1 MNLETRTLAAWGYLC
16 YKEDTFVF
24 FSLFAST
31 YMLELLFTVISW
43 KHRGEAPRQ
52 TCFTFGIST
61 SQDRSTFLE
70 AVESLLDHIEMDLMA
85 ETRGRH
91 PPTCLPVISS
101 SEDRSSCITSNF
113 CALPGQDD
121 GGSGDDA
128 GDGVLVLQVNRVMES
143 LFLLVAQEW
152 VGSISGHGA
161 KNTATGRRPRVRGVA
176 NEGTIL
182 EEALHLTDL
191 VFYAYERTLLC
202 QRALVARSEDIAHV
216 VAFFSCMGAAV
227 DTTSVVL
234 RSRSLEIPT
243 GRNETMHALRL
254 KPSFIGKSELAE
266 PLKNVANIQ
275 DDCFIEE
282 ESAGG
287 IVFSGDSSRGPAE
300 ESKTFTSNGR
310 TDLSTSA
317 AVSCLETILS
327 TTIEEDLVSWML
339 VLYAQCR
346 GELGQCVDGRQTG
359 RATSE
364 SLDEDAEGCVTARN
378 VLADVLLSL
387 LCAQGCVNGLYAGAV
402 DDNPSLRAKDVV
414 SDGQSESLL
423 DIIMGSAIAA
433 TREALCLV
441 LRSWTHSCSEA
452 DETSLD
458 QHAMTLLG
466 TSADNGNVCK
476 LVVSITYVRDTFFRA
491 LV

>member
-1 MNLETRTLAAWGYLC
+1 MVNHG
-16 YKEDTFVF
+16 DIV
-24 FSLFAST
+24 
-31 YMLELLFTVISW
+31 W
-43 KHRGEAPRQ
+43 KHRVKPGRFAL
-52 TCFTFGIST
+52 CFTFGIST

-85 ETRGRH
+85 EARGRH
-91 PPTCLPVISS
+91 PPPCLPIISS
-101 SEDRSSCITSNF
+101 SEERSSCVTSNF
-113 CALPGQDD
+113 GALPGQDD
-121 GGSGDDA
+121 GGSGGGA
-128 GDGVLVLQVNRVMES
+128 GDGLLVLQVNRVMES

-152 VGSISGHGA
+152 VGPIGGHGA
-161 KNTATGRRPRVRGVA
+161 KNTAAGRRPRVRGVA

-182 EEALHLTDL
+182 EEALHLTNL
-191 VFYAYERTLLC
+191 VFCAYERTLVC

-227 DTTSVVL
+227 DTTSAVL
-234 RSRSLEIPT
+234 RSRSLGIPN
-243 GRNETMHALRL
+243 GRNKTMYALGL
-254 KPSFIGKSELAE
+254 KPSFIAESELAE
-266 PLKNVANIQ
+266 PLKNVEIQ
-275 DDCFIEE
+275 DDCLLEGV
-282 ESAGG
+282 SAGG
-287 IVFSGDSSRGPAE
+287 IVCSGDSSRGPAE
-300 ESKTFTSNGR
+300 ESKTFTSNDR

-346 GELGQCVDGRQTG
+346 DELGQCGDGRLTG

-364 SLDEDAEGCVTARN
+364 SLDEDAEGCVTARK
-378 VLADVLLSL
+378 VLAEVLLSL
-387 LCAQGCVNGLYAGAV
+387 LCAQGCVNGLYADAV
-402 DDNPSLRAKDVV
+402 EDNPSLRAKDVV
-414 SDGQSESLL
+414 NDRQGENLL
-423 DIIMGSAIAA
+423 DITMGSAIAA
-433 TREALCLV
+433 TREALGLV

-476 LVVSITYVRDTFFRA
+476 LVVSITYVRAYTFGFTTIAHRN
-491 LV
+491 